1 MKPESLGMISIAIC
15 VCYLAVG
22 VYVSLFL
29 PTDDGLATVRIDA
42 EDSLSREF
50 TIERSYSEFNY
61 HVEVV
66 SGPWIDV
73 YIFTEADY
81 QRYLGG
87 SQIVGNNSLVLENCK
102 YVHRSAYMPSGRYWF
117 VIDNSDYGTSN
128 PQSEDVVV
136 EYSLSPTQPT
146 RTSVHVFSLWLFMAF
161 LMFLVGILLIVMNNR
176 IERRGQFG

>member
-1 MKPESLGMISIAIC
+1 MKPESLGMISIAMG

-22 VYVSLFL
+22 VYVSVFL
-29 PTDDGLATVRIDA
+29 PTDAGLATVRIDA

-81 QRYLGG
+81 QRYLD
-87 SQIVGNNSLVLENCK
+87 GNRPVDYESLALENRR
-102 YVHRSAYMPSGRYWF
+102 YVDRSAYMPSGRYWF

-128 PQSEDVVV
+128 LQSEDVVV
-136 EYSLSPTQPT
+136 EYSLSPVQPA
-146 RTSVHVFSLWLFMAF
+146 RTSVQAFALWLFMAF
-161 LMFLVGILLIVMNNR
+161 LMFLVGILLIVMSNR

>member
-1 MKPESLGMISIAIC
+1 MKAESLGMISIAMC

-22 VYVSLFL
+22 VYVGLFI

-42 EDSLSREF
+42 EDSLSHEF
-50 TIERSYSEFNY
+50 TIERSYAEVYY

-66 SGPWIDV
+66 SGPSVDI

-87 SQIVGNNSLVLENCK
+87 QPPSDNDSLVLENCR
-102 YVHRSAYMPSGRYWF
+102 YVHRSPYMPSGRYWF

-128 PQSEDVVV
+128 LQSEDVVV
-136 EYSLSPTQPT
+136 EYSLSPVQPA
-146 RTSVHVFSLWLFMAF
+146 RPSVHAFTFWLFMAF
-161 LMFLVGILLIVMNNR
+161 LLFLVGILLVIMSNR
-176 IERRGQFG
+176 IERYRQFG

>member
-1 MKPESLGMISIAIC
+1 MKAESLGMISIAVC

-22 VYVSLFL
+22 VYVGLFI

-42 EDSLSREF
+42 EDSLNRAF
-50 TIERSYSEFNY
+50 TIERSYTEVNY
-61 HVEVV
+61 HVEVL

-87 SQIVGNNSLVLENCK
+87 WELVGNNSVALENRR
-102 YVHRSAYMPSGRYWF
+102 YVHHSAYMPSGRYWF

-128 PQSEDVVV
+128 LQSEDVVV
-136 EYSLSPTQPT
+136 EYSLSPVQPA
-146 RTSVHVFSLWLFMAF
+146 RTSVHAFALWLFMAF
-161 LMFLVGILLIVMNNR
+161 LMFLVGILLIVMSNR
-176 IERRGQFG
+176 IERRRQFG